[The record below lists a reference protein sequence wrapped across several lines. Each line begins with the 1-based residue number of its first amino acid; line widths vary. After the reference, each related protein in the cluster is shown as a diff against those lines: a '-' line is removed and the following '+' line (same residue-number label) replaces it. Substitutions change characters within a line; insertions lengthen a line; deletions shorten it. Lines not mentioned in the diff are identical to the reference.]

1 METTP
6 FDDLIAHL
14 ERTLGLERA
23 AARRVVNEVIAY
35 FEETVDGYV
44 LRRHGELQAEDQR
57 NDEIFER
64 ILGEV
69 EQRRFSAGPLS
80 PRQIRR
86 LIYG

>member
-1 METTP
+1 MESTS

-14 ERTLGLERA
+14 ERTLGLEPA
-23 AARRVVNEVIAY
+23 AARRVVDEVVAY

-64 ILGEV
+64 IIGEV
-69 EQRRFSAGPLS
+69 EQRRFSAGALT